1 MKKQYFPLKNKRLD
15 KMKKNTFLTLT
26 IITLGLVSCKKER
39 TCTCESTIVSSTGVT
54 GGVGYVDSG
63 PFATET
69 DKMVMPKIT
78 KKTGKANCVSNEH
91 TQTHTE
97 TNGDTKTQVIKRDC
111 VLK

>member
-1 MKKQYFPLKNKRLD
+1 
-15 KMKKNTFLTLT
+15 MKKNTFLAIAIMAFNLA
-26 IITLGLVSCKKER
+26 SCKKER

-54 GGVGYVDSG
+54 AGVGYADSG

-69 DKMVMPKIT
+69 DKMVMPKIS
-78 KKTGKANCVSNEH
+78 KKTGQANCVSNEH